1 MNEFPEL
8 ILSLGVGLLLGAI
21 FFFGGLWW
29 TLRRAVSSP
38 SVALWLIASMLL
50 RTGIV
55 CAGLLWVCGSD
66 WKRWLAGVLG
76 FLVARLIA
84 TRIAPAPVLPTR
96 MTGESRYAP

>member
-21 FFFGGLWW
+21 FFGGLWW

-66 WKRWLAGVLG
+66 WKRWLAGVFG

-96 MTGESRYAP
+96 MTEGSRYAP